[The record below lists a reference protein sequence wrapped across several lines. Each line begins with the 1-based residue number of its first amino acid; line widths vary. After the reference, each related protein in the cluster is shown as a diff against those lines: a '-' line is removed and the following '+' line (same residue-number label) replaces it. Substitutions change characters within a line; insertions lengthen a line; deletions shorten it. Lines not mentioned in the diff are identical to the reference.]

1 MRDRNCPAPVI
12 REKSPGE
19 NNPTA
24 TQITTNNAN
33 RMGRKG
39 RKKSSNR
46 GTTSNHKAQTP
57 TTTTPISS
65 NQRQKKHK
73 SKTPRGKQARSSANS
88 SKSQVSPSKK
98 SNTRTSQ
105 KPVISNKQATGKCFT
120 FKSDQK
126 ELFSQLGK
134 TRNYKQLIDLLEGL
148 LPNYRQKCKF
158 SVTPPAIPSMP
169 EKISQKQWNAFDKHK
184 TQFPKPDISPK
195 NNSNPDQN
203 DHRIPTKS
211 GVTTKDPITPSSS
224 SAPLSPPGEIPEVA
238 EKNDSK
244 REGEEEET
252 VSYPSPTPPPPR
264 NPPSHRDQTTA
275 QAGQLAQMTPIPSI
289 QPAPDSATPFNSD
302 LTQKMQTKKLSD
314 SAWKAAT
321 RPLPQAQ
328 NLTPHQ
334 QASFFPPASLS
345 QIEDPQQQNQLNPQ
359 NQTFS
364 SVIDYSSTV
373 LSSPVPPYNWSPQ
386 VMYAP
391 QQAQFNPSQNSV
403 INNTN
408 YNEPFLPVGNQWGF
422 TQAHQQG
429 YNGQPM
435 YTYNPSRTMLTV
447 MHVETPHG
455 LVPLELYQQDN
466 IMEVVRNF
474 CARWGMNDCVNRL
487 YQSIVAKVVPH

>member
-1 MRDRNCPAPVI
+1 MPV
-12 REKSPGE
+12 
-19 NNPTA
+19 
-24 TQITTNNAN
+24 
-33 RMGRKG
+33 
-39 RKKSSNR
+39 
-46 GTTSNHKAQTP
+46 
-57 TTTTPISS
+57 
-65 NQRQKKHK
+65 
-73 SKTPRGKQARSSANS
+73 
-88 SKSQVSPSKK
+88 
-98 SNTRTSQ
+98 
-105 KPVISNKQATGKCFT
+105 
-120 FKSDQK
+120 
-126 ELFSQLGK
+126 
-134 TRNYKQLIDLLEGL
+134 
-148 LPNYRQKCKF
+148 
-158 SVTPPAIPSMP
+158 
-169 EKISQKQWNAFDKHK
+169 KISQNQWNAYDKHE
-184 TQFPKPDISPK
+184 TQFPKTDILPK
-195 NNSNPDQN
+195 TNSNPDQHN
-203 DHRIPTKS
+203 HCIPTHS
-211 GVTTKDPITPSSS
+211 GVMTKDPITPSSS
-224 SAPLSPPGEIPEVA
+224 STPPSPPEDVLEVA

-252 VSYPSPTPPPPR
+252 VSYQSPTPPPPR

-275 QAGQLAQMTPIPSI
+275 QAGQSAQMTPIPSI

-314 SAWKAAT
+314 SAWKAAAAT
-321 RPLPQAQ
+321 RPLPQVQ

-345 QIEDPQQQNQLNPQ
+345 QIDDPQQQNQLNPQ

-373 LSSPVPPYNWSPQ
+373 VSTPVQPYNWSPQ

-391 QQAQFNPSQNSV
+391 QQAQFNPSQNPLLSP
-403 INNTN
+403 IH
-408 YNEPFLPVGNQWGF
+408 YNEPLLPAGTQWGYA
-422 TQAHQQG
+422 QANQQG
-429 YNGQPM
+429 YNGQPI